1 MSNRNA
7 LLPTL
12 GCPVPDPELGDLLPR
27 EVCDVPDSAWWSRR
41 LTDGDITTEAVKA
54 AKPQEPNNGDRLQQ
68 HPRGHPCF
76 AISRRMDNS
85 AANRASSAM
94 HRRYRGFLAR
104 GDGLITVL
112 NFCAL
117 NQIKYRG
124 YLMPITEG
132 QLLEIMPNARSQAGV
147 FISALNT
154 AMLRFSINTPKRAA
168 AFLAQVGHE
177 SGQLHYVRELG
188 SDQYLSKYDTGT
200 LAARLGNTPALDGDG
215 QKYRGR
221 GLIQI
226 TGRDNYLQCSLGL
239 FGDDRLVFVPQ
250 LLEQPQWAAESAAWF
265 WEQNGLNELADRDQ
279 FNSITRR
286 INGGLNGLQDRLQLW
301 ARARAVLCQPSV

>member
-1 MSNRNA
+1 
-7 LLPTL
+7 
-12 GCPVPDPELGDLLPR
+12 
-27 EVCDVPDSAWWSRR
+27 
-41 LTDGDITTEAVKA
+41 
-54 AKPQEPNNGDRLQQ
+54 
-68 HPRGHPCF
+68 
-76 AISRRMDNS
+76 
-85 AANRASSAM
+85 
-94 HRRYRGFLAR
+94 
-104 GDGLITVL
+104 
-112 NFCAL
+112 
-117 NQIKYRG
+117 
-124 YLMPITEG
+124 MPITEG

-188 SDQYLSKYDTGT
+188 SDQYLNKYDTGT